1 MPLPRMSPRGR
12 PRNFDVDEALGN
24 ALCVFWE
31 NGYEGTSLADL
42 TKAMGINRPSLYA
55 TFGNKEQLFR
65 KALDRYINEGS
76 ECFRALLN
84 GDDARKSLEL
94 VLRNAADIQTAGNH
108 PRGCLLVQGAMSCG
122 EQAQPIKEELTKRR
136 GEAEKWLR
144 LRFKR
149 AQEEGEIAAN
159 ADPVGLARFY
169 AAVMQGMS
177 VQAASGANRKAL
189 QSIITHAMLAWPEA
203 AAAKR
208 KTTKAK

>member
-1 MPLPRMSPRGR
+1 MPLPRLSPRGR

-31 NGYEGTSLADL
+31 KGYEGTSLADL

-55 TFGNKEQLFR
+55 AFGNKEDLFR

-122 EQAQPIKEELTKRR
+122 ENAQPIKEELTKRR

-149 AQEEGEIAAN
+149 AQEEGEIAGD

-177 VQAASGANRKAL
+177 VQAASGASRKAL
-189 QSIITHAMLAWPEA
+189 QSIIDHAMTAWPTPTKR
-203 AAAKR
+203 AK
-208 KTTKAK
+208 KK